1 MLTAAQLPLT
11 YWGEAALTAAF
22 LFNLTTSSTLPNNV
36 TPFEILKT
44 TKPDAQWKAAK
55 NNEKYINSFLFL
67 IGIELY
73 DDPFLCLVKM
83 TQINWNQTNS
93 WW

>member
-1 MLTAAQLPLT
+1 MEKWREFFALAMLTAAQLPLT

-44 TKPDAQWKAAK
+44 TKPDAQ
-55 NNEKYINSFLFL
+55 
-67 IGIELY
+67 
-73 DDPFLCLVKM
+73 
-83 TQINWNQTNS
+83 
-93 WW
+93 